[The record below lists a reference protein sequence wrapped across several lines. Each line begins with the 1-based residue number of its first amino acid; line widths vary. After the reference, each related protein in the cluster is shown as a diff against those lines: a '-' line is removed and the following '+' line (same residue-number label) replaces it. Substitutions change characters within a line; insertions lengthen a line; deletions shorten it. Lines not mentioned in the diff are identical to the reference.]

1 MAIKLPEE
9 LIGSIEFESSLPE
22 MKMNSCKNEDGSMSI
37 TYGYDASAIH
47 DYTNMIARE
56 MNEKIEVALM
66 DELMTMNGYVKA
78 NACPICQGEVMLMG
92 DKVFIKDFGHYTKEK
107 AGHVDH
113 VKSGTLYDVYRYN
126 CCGYEHSESR
136 TDAGASE
143 IPMNFCP
150 NCGAKVVDVEW
161 KGWQ

>member
-9 LIGSIEFESSLPE
+9 LIGSIKFESSLPE

-56 MNEKIEVALM
+56 MNEKIEEALM
-66 DELMTMNGYVKA
+66 DKLMTMNGY
-78 NACPICQGEVMLMG
+78 
-92 DKVFIKDFGHYTKEK
+92 TKEK
-107 AGHVDH
+107 TGYVDH

>member
-47 DYTNMIARE
+47 DYINMIARE
-56 MNEKIEVALM
+56 MNEKIEEALM
-66 DELMTMNGYVKA
+66 DKLMTMNGY
-78 NACPICQGEVMLMG
+78 
-92 DKVFIKDFGHYTKEK
+92 TKEK
-107 AGHVDH
+107 TGYVDH